1 LTPFST
7 LWEVLMP
14 LREVVTIELCDHRRR
29 DSHLLP
35 SSDPNLSPTERCP
48 GGRILSDAEALRALL
63 FDGDGVTP
71 REGVERLERYLMG
84 VVDDGYWLPASML
97 EGDKTND

>member
-1 LTPFST
+1 MS
-7 LWEVLMP
+7 
-14 LREVVTIELCDHRRR
+14 LREACEHGRWEK
-29 DSHLLP
+29 HAHP
-35 SSDPNLSPTERCP
+35 PHERYSLNWCP
-48 GGRILSDAEALRALL
+48 GGRVLSDAEALRALL

-97 EGDKTND
+97 EGDATDD

>member
-1 LTPFST
+1 
-7 LWEVLMP
+7 MP
-14 LREVVTIELCDHRRR
+14 LREPCEHGRYEW
-29 DSHLLP
+29 HGGG
-35 SSDPNLSPTERCP
+35 CP

-63 FDGDGVTP
+63 FETDGVTP